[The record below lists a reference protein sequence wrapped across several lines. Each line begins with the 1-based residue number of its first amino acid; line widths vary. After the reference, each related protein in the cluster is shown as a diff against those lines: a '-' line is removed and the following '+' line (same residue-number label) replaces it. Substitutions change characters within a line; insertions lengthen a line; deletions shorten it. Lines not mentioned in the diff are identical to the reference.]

1 MMVDGQEAVKAGI
14 HRDPTIRIAGLTSQ
28 DLTISRMSA
37 EASYSAGWFWSARLF
52 G

>member
-28 DLTISRMSA
+28 NNDFTHVS
-37 EASYSAGWFWSARLF
+37 
-52 G
+52 